1 MKCIVIDDEPYAL
14 NLIKDYVLKTPY
26 LDLMEA
32 FSDPF
37 KALNFLSNNH
47 VDLIFLDINMPE
59 LSGIQLLESLP
70 YQPSVIFTTAY
81 PEYGAESYNYNAIDY
96 LLKPIKYER
105 FLKAVNKI
113 QESKKTLKNE
123 YLANKTTKEDHD
135 DLFIKSG
142 TKIHKVN
149 MNDILYVEG
158 AGNYMTVYLKDA
170 KILTLLK
177 MTDILNLLPPDKF
190 IRIHKS
196 YIVSF
201 KHIDIIEKHQVVI
214 NKKNIPV
221 GITFREHFFNKVSH
235 RL

>member
-1 MKCIVIDDEPYAL
+1 MKCIVIDDEPFAL

-26 LDLMEA
+26 LELIET
-32 FSDPF
+32 FTNPF
-37 KALNFLSNNH
+37 KALAYLINNH
-47 VDLIFLDINMPE
+47 ADLIFLDINMPE
-59 LSGIQLLESLP
+59 LSGIQLLKSLP
-70 YQPSVIFTTAY
+70 YQPKVIFTTAY
-81 PEYGAESYNYNAIDY
+81 PEYGAESYEYNAVDY

-105 FLKAVNKI
+105 FLKAVNKV
-113 QESKKTLKNE
+113 QNPTSATKPENQVHKTAKPDQDEL
-123 YLANKTTKEDHD
+123 Y
-135 DLFIKSG
+135 IKSG
-142 TKIHKVN
+142 RKIHKVN
-149 MNDILYVEG
+149 MDDILYVEG
-158 AGNYMTVYLKDA
+158 AGNYMTVYLKDT

>member
-1 MKCIVIDDEPYAL
+1 MNCIVIDDEPYAL
-14 NLIKDYVLKTPY
+14 NLIKDYVLKTPSV
-26 LDLMEA
+26 DLMEV

-37 KALNFLSNNH
+37 KALNFLNNNH

-70 YQPSVIFTTAY
+70 YQPRVIFTTAY
-81 PEYGAESYNYNAIDY
+81 REYGAESYNYNAIDY

-105 FLKAVNKI
+105 FLKAVNKV
-113 QESKKTLKNE
+113 QESKKIEKNE
-123 YLANKTTKEDHD
+123 FQINKTTNQDHD
-135 DLFIKSG
+135 NLFIKSG
-142 TKIHKVN
+142 TKIHKVE
-149 MNDILYVEG
+149 MDDILYVEG
-158 AGNYMTVYLKDA
+158 AGNYMTVHLKDT

-177 MTDILNLLPPDKF
+177 MTDILNQLPSDKF

-214 NKKNIPV
+214 NKKAIPV
-221 GITFREHFFNKVSH
+221 GITFREHFFNKISH
-235 RL
+235 RI